1 MIKKLEFTN
10 LNNSISNIYYF
21 NNDINILT
29 GKNGCGKTTLMKLMW
44 YIVSFNFEKL
54 YNEIDVDFAKITS
67 FDGSY
72 YQVEFRQKDIDK
84 IVNIE
89 IYNRELNEKFQRD
102 FYYDEIDIYFKHLQ
116 IFKSSL
122 FFPTFRRIE
131 GGFNIEKSR
140 RNFRNNGLRESLE
153 EISESLSRDNHR
165 FITSISTDDIENLI
179 SKKYADISFKIRN
192 IENQQSR
199 DILELVARSNDKE
212 KETLSEIRNV
222 IKKNNKSRD
231 EYLKPFTLLDSF
243 VKQVF
248 KEKSIRFN
256 RIFFGEESTAILSDK
271 LSAGEKQMLSFMCYN
286 FFFDNCII
294 FIDEPELSLHT
305 DWQRILFTILL
316 KQEKNNQFIIATHS
330 PFIYSKYP
338 EKEIIIDKDRGTN

>member
-1 MIKKLEFTN
+1 M
-10 LNNSISNIYYF
+10 YYF
-21 NNDINILT
+21 NEDINILT

-44 YIVSFNFEKL
+44 YLISFNFEKL
-54 YNEIDVDFAKITS
+54 YNEVDVEFAKITS
-67 FDGSY
+67 FDDSY
-72 YQVEFRQKDIDK
+72 YQVNFKKRDLEKTI
-84 IVNIE
+84 NIK
-89 IYNRELNEKFQRD
+89 IYNSKLNELLERD
-102 FYYDEIDIYFKHLQ
+102 FYHDEIDIHFKHLE

-131 GGFNIEKSR
+131 GGFNIERNR
-140 RNFRNNGLRESLE
+140 RGFRNNSLRESLE
-153 EISESLSRDNHR
+153 EISESLSQQNHR

-199 DILELVARSNDKE
+199 EILELVARSNDKE
-212 KETLSEIRNV
+212 KETLGEIRNV
-222 IKKNNKSRD
+222 IKKNNKSRE

-338 EKEIIIDKDRGTN
+338 SKEILIDNDRGTNL

>member
-1 MIKKLEFTN
+1 MIKKIEFTN
-10 LNNSISNIYYF
+10 LNNNKSNIYYF
-21 NNDINILT
+21 NKDINILT

-44 YIVSFNFEKL
+44 YVVSFNFEKL
-54 YNEIDVDFAKITS
+54 YNEVEVEFARITS
-67 FDGSY
+67 FDDSY
-72 YQVEFRQKDIDK
+72 YQVYFRERDLDK
-84 IVNIE
+84 IINIK
-89 IYNRELNEKFQRD
+89 IYNRELNETFERD
-102 FYYDEIDIYFKHLQ
+102 FYNDEIDGYFRHLQ

-131 GGFNIEKSR
+131 GGFNIERDR
-140 RNFRNNGLRESLE
+140 RSFRNGGLRESLE
-153 EISESLSRDNHR
+153 EISDSLNKENHR

-179 SKKYADISFKIRN
+179 SRKYADISFKIRS
-192 IENQQSR
+192 IENLQSR
-199 DILELVARSNDKE
+199 KILELVAKSNDKE
-212 KETLSEIRNV
+212 KETLSKIRNT
-222 IKKNNKSRD
+222 INKNNKLRD

-338 EKEIIIDKDRGTN
+338 EKEIIIDKDRGNN